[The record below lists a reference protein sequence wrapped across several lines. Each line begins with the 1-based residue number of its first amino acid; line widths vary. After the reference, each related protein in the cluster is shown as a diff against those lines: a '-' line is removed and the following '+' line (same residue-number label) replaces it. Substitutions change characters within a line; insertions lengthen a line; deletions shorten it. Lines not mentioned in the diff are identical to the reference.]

1 MRNVLLN
8 PVLNKEFKLRF
19 RSFKSFLGLSF
30 YLLALSIIIIGF
42 MYLQTQ
48 NSPMG
53 QFRPDQSRS
62 MFMLMSFIQM
72 GLILFITPG
81 LTAGVIS
88 GEREKQTLNI
98 LLTTNQ
104 SSTSIILGKLISSV
118 SFLLL
123 MIIASMPI
131 YSIVFL
137 FGGISPGQVLTIL
150 GFYIFSIIAF
160 GSIGIF
166 FSTLVRR
173 TIIAMVTTYGV
184 TLFLTAGTAFLF
196 TISMSVNHMG
206 IAANNTMPY
215 FFVMLNPLMILFGFL
230 EPDAFRELSSQTGM
244 GIDFPLWASYLISY
258 TIIFLIMIIFSI
270 RKLRP
275 NMKIKSKG

>member
-1 MRNVLLN
+1 MRNLFLN

-42 MYLQTQ
+42 IYIQTQ

-53 QFRPDQSRS
+53 LFRPDQSKN
-62 MFMLMSFIQM
+62 MFMLLSFIQM

-104 SSTSIILGKLISSV
+104 SSTSIIFGKLISSV

-137 FGGISPGQVLTIL
+137 FGGISPGQVATIL
-150 GFYIFSIIAF
+150 GFYIFTILVF
-160 GSIGIF
+160 GSVGIF

-173 TIIAMVTTYGV
+173 TIIAMVSTYGV

-196 TISMSVNHMG
+196 TVTMSVNQMG
-206 IAANNTMPY
+206 ITTNNPVPY
-215 FFVMLNPLMILFGFL
+215 FFVMLNPIMILFGFL
-230 EPDAFRELSSQTGM
+230 EPDAFKELSSQTGM
-244 GIDFPLWASYLISY
+244 GIDFPLWAAFLISY
-258 TIIFLIMIIFSI
+258 TIIFLIMIFISI

-275 NMKIKSKG
+275 NMKVKSKG